1 MPITQQQLLQIL
13 PNAGAQAGVFVPV
26 LNTAMNAYQIVGT
39 QRVAAFLAQ
48 VGHESGQ
55 LQHVVENLNYDAQA
69 LVATWP
75 SRFTPALAA
84 QVARQPEQIANI
96 VYASRMDNG
105 DASSGDGWNYRG
117 RGLIQITGR
126 SNYRQCSLGLFG
138 DERLLQQPEL
148 LEQPQWAAESAA
160 WFWEQQG
167 LNALA
172 DADQFNS
179 ITRKINGGLN
189 GLEDR
194 LQIWARARAVLCASS
209 T

>member
-26 LNTAMNAYQIVGT
+26 LNTAMQRFQIVGT
-39 QRVAAFLAQ
+39 QRVAAFIAQ

-55 LQHVVENLNYDAQA
+55 LRSVVENLNYGAQA

-75 SRFTPALAA
+75 SRFTQALAA

-96 VYASRMDNG
+96 AYASRMGNG

-126 SNYRQCSLGLFG
+126 DNYQACGDALGVDLIG
-138 DERLLQQPEL
+138 NPDLLA
-148 LEQPQWAAESAA
+148 QPQYAALSAA
-160 WFWEQQG
+160 WFWSING
-167 LNALA
+167 LNSLA
-172 DADQFNS
+172 DAGNFTG
-179 ITRKINGGLN
+179 ITQRINGGQN
-189 GLEDR
+189 GAADR
-194 LQIWARARAVLCASS
+194 LALYNTALQVLA
-209 T
+209 